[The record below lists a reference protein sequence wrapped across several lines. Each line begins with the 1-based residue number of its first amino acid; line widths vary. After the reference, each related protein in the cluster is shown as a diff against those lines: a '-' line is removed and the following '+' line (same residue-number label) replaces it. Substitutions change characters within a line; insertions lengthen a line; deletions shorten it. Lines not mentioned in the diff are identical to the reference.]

1 MGKKNSSKSNYIM
14 QGSILAI
21 ASIVSRIIGLL
32 YRLPVTNIITDH
44 GNDYYSAAYEIYNVI
59 LLISSYS
66 LPLAVSKVVSAKV
79 ALGEYRNSWRAFKG
93 ALYMALVVG
102 AAGSA
107 LTFFGAGFFTGTL
120 LNTPES
126 ELCLKVLALAVFV
139 MAVMGVLRGFFQ
151 GMGTMMPT
159 AISQII
165 EQIVN
170 AIVSIAAASYLF
182 SYGVKLDAA
191 AGITNGKSGAIYGA
205 AGSTLGTSLG
215 AAAGLLFLIIIMLM
229 YNRVLQKNMRRDH
242 VSRQESYASTLRVL
256 IMTIVPVILS
266 TAVYN
271 ISGIVDQGVFKY
283 LMLDVQK
290 ADKSTVEIYWGIYVG
305 KYKLLTNVPI
315 AVASALSA
323 STIPALTRARISGDW
338 DEMRKKT

>member
-215 AAAGLLFLIIIMLM
+215 AAAGLLFLIIVMLM
-229 YNRVLQKNMRRDH
+229 YNRVLQKNIRRDH

-283 LMLDVQK
+283 LMLDV
-290 ADKSTVEIYWGIYVG
+290 
-305 KYKLLTNVPI
+305 
-315 AVASALSA
+315 
-323 STIPALTRARISGDW
+323 
-338 DEMRKKT
+338 